1 MARFEKKFE
10 SATVE
15 WPTPQGLFDELHAEF
30 GFTTDVA
37 ATDENAKCAHYY
49 TQEQDGLK
57 QDWRGVCWMNPPYG
71 RAMVE
76 WLKKAIRETW
86 NGTTTVCLI
95 PARTNTS
102 WWHDLCQKYGE
113 VRFVRGR
120 PKFGGAD
127 HGLPQPLAIVVF
139 RGRPQL

>member
-1 MARFEKKFE
+1 MAGFNRKFE

-15 WPTPQGLFDELHAEF
+15 WPTPQELFDELDAEF
-30 GFTTDVA
+30 SFTTDVA
-37 ATDENAKCAHYY
+37 ATDDNAKCAHYY

-57 QDWRGVCWMNPPYG
+57 QDWRGTCWMNPPYG
-71 RAMVE
+71 RAMVD

-95 PARTNTS
+95 PARTNTT

-113 VRFVRGR
+113 VLFVRGR
-120 PKFGGAD
+120 PKFGNAD